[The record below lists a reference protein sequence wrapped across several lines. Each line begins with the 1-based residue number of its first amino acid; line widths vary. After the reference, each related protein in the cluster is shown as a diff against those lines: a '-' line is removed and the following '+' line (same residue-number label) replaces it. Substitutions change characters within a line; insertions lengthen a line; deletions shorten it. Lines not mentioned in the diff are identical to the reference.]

1 MAELMNWSNAP
12 IVVAD
17 ENGDRHTIPAQGA
30 AKVAGDFSSH
40 PYVVSGELSVDGE
53 LVAKTQEG
61 GQTDMQKL
69 RTRYKAI
76 FGKSAPP
83 AAKAETLI
91 KKIEEW
97 QEQQD
102 ED

>member
-1 MAELMNWSNAP
+1 MPELMNWTNSP
-12 IVVAD
+12 IVVTDAS
-17 ENGDRHTIPAQGA
+17 GARFTIPAQGTT
-30 AKVAGDFSSH
+30 KVEGDFSQH
-40 PYVVSGELSVDGE
+40 PYVLSGELSIDGE
-53 LVAKTQEG
+53 LVAQDPDDKGSEL
-61 GQTDMQKL
+61 QKL

-83 AAKAETLI
+83 AAKADTLI

-97 QEQQD
+97 QEQQ